1 MAAGLS
7 GATTMTGF
15 AVKNPLLAAAAAR
28 CRALP
33 SRNLP
38 FSPFTRT
45 PRRRGLETVTCFVP
59 QVGQA
64 PAGPA
69 PEPATVPMPVPSLE
83 EEAALAASRRLADK
97 KARKQS
103 ERRTYLVAAVMSSLG
118 VTSMA
123 VASVYYRFAWQMEV
137 RSTIRLG
144 YLSSLP
150 LLTSEEA
157 AAIHVRR
164 QLSLTDR
171 CANLCVQGG
180 EVPMT
185 EMLGTFALSVG
196 AAVS

>member
-28 CRALP
+28 YRALP
-33 SRNLP
+33 SRPLP

-69 PEPATVPMPVPSLE
+69 PEPATVPVPVPSLE
-83 EEAALAASRRLADK
+83 EEAAAAASRRLAEK

-137 RSTIRLG
+137 RPVSTIRLR
-144 YLSSLP
+144 YLSSLQ
-150 LLTSEEA
+150 LLTGEEVA
-157 AAIHVRR
+157 AVEVRR
-164 QLSLTDR
+164 QLS
-171 CANLCVQGG
+171 
-180 EVPMT
+180 
-185 EMLGTFALSVG
+185 F
-196 AAVS
+196 